1 VSTKEL
7 QNAQR
12 RMRENESIVALVR
25 AKLTQRAA
33 SYHYALERLVIAT
46 PTTQAVDV
54 ERAVNHL
61 QALIAR
67 YRGPAPTWMR
77 EQNLATVR

>member
-1 VSTKEL
+1 
-7 QNAQR
+7 
-12 RMRENESIVALVR
+12 
-25 AKLTQRAA
+25 
-33 SYHYALERLVIAT
+33 VIAT
-46 PTTQAVDV
+46 PSTQAVDV
-54 ERAVNHL
+54 ERAVNNL